1 MLFLLI
7 ILFIILIIVILDLS
21 LPTIN
26 EIIYLNNTKNNL
38 LYFKKTIPFYLSPR
52 KDIPILNHYIILK
65 DIDDSSD
72 YHSVIYYLDNKNI
85 KVIIRKLDSF
95 AINNNLII
103 KIYDTNS
110 GKFDLIK
117 IEKNYKNEI
126 IIESKVKIQISPVK
140 FKESKIPKV
149 IIQTGKSKEINL
161 AQYNSAMTFI
171 ELNPEYE
178 YKYLDDNDIYDYLKN
193 NFNERLVNAYDKLIP
208 GAYKADLFR
217 YCYLYKD
224 GGCYF
229 DNKQINKL
237 PIRDFLDSNDDI
249 FLCDDR
255 LNTVISDK
263 MFYNAILF
271 SRERHPLMKKAIN
284 KCILNIE
291 NEFYG
296 SSSLEPTGPL
306 LLYNIGKE
314 YKAQAKFK
322 IFYIFNFLRHKEF
335 IYEKKENRIICNT
348 CYRGYYQSYFNFNYY
363 TWLWY
368 YKKIYNNT

>member
-1 MLFLLI
+1 MLLLLI
-7 ILFIILIIVILDLS
+7 ILFFILLMVILNLS
-21 LPTIN
+21 LPNIN

-38 LYFKKTIPFYLSPR
+38 LYLKKTIPDYLPPR
-52 KDIPILNHYIILK
+52 KDIPILNYYKILK
-65 DIDDSSD
+65 DSNDFSD
-72 YHSVIYYLDNKNI
+72 YHCVIYYLNNNDI
-85 KVIIRKLDSF
+85 KIIIRKLDSF
-95 AINNNLII
+95 SINNNLII
-103 KIYDTNS
+103 KIYDKNFN
-110 GKFDLIK
+110 KFDLIK

-126 IIESKVKIQISPVK
+126 ILESKVKIVIEPIT
-140 FKESKIPKV
+140 FKEFKIPKI
-149 IIQTGKSKEINL
+149 IIQTGKSREVNL
-161 AQYNSAMTFI
+161 AQYNCAMTFI

-178 YKYLDDNDIYDYLKN
+178 YKYLDDNDIYEYLKN
-193 NFNERLVNAYDKLIP
+193 NFNERLINAYDKLTA

-237 PIRDFLDSNDDI
+237 PIREFLDSNDEI

-255 LNTVISDK
+255 LSTIINNK

-271 SRERHPLMKKAIN
+271 STKNHSLMKKAIN

-291 NEFYG
+291 NNFYG
-296 SSSLEPTGPL
+296 VNSLEPTGPL

-322 IFYIFNFLRHKEF
+322 VFYIFNMLRHKEF
-335 IYEKKENRIICNT
+335 IYEKKTNRIICNI
-348 CYRGYYQSYFNFNYY
+348 CYRDYYQNYFNFNYY

-368 YKKIYNNT
+368 NNKIYKK